1 MISHFDF
8 RRKIIILCRKLYSL
22 NVQGFLEHN
31 SMTIVK
37 IWSPLG
43 LDLIAGP
50 REKWTVLG

>member
-8 RRKIIILCRKLYSL
+8 RRKMIILCRKIYSL
-22 NVQGFLEHN
+22 NVQGFLKHN

-43 LDLIAGP
+43 LDLITGP